1 MSIAGVLAKA
11 RERGVEPEH
20 EELVEKAM
28 RLVNENAKINTEFHY
43 SLVCPCIKSKMQACC
58 TNHRPGSSSIA
69 ISPSVLCLKA
79 TI

>member
-28 RLVNENAKINTEFHY
+28 RLVNENAKMNTEFHY
-43 SLVCPCIKSKMQACC
+43 AYELVDILRTS
-58 TNHRPGSSSIA
+58 A
-69 ISPSVLCLKA
+69 IEPSYSMVKGAVSHLAGGLVPP
-79 TI
+79 